1 MEMELKMPK
10 RRSTEK
16 KSRRKTEE
24 SLKANMETLNSVWFR
39 WVCGQWALVTCAEIR
54 QLVSNHHYSVVLIVF
69 YSHYVETTDM
79 RGNLTY
85 KTYFRFDS

>member
-1 MEMELKMPK
+1 MWIELKMTK

-16 KSRRKTEE
+16 KPRRKTEE

-54 QLVSNHHYSVVLIVF
+54 
-69 YSHYVETTDM
+69 
-79 RGNLTY
+79 
-85 KTYFRFDS
+85 